1 MAKRKA
7 SEVASSA
14 GDGSKSPTR
23 KKSKKEQL
31 AAAKEWHDKRN
42 FGDKAVAD
50 AVPSNRVGSARGA
63 AMKKQQ
69 VTTSTTTHKKTDTK
83 SSTAASNKQQSS
95 LFDDEKSSTNSSSG
109 GNALLKLLR
118 KQKDTSSTKSEVVAE
133 APSPIILNGNATSVS
148 ASLSSATNTTSHK
161 TARETILLF
170 LFFGL
175 LNIAGGAYMI
185 YNQQIS
191 ITNFHKQHISDV
203 EQLKAELAK
212 SKDVNALLQS
222 GISVLEQKL
231 KTKKLAI
238 NSNNLHHISNEE
250 DDSDTSK
257 GGIYNLEME
266 KKEALDGFDTKL
278 ISLGY
283 DGVKNKIVEAIDTN
297 LCKEQGTCDDI

>member
-1 MAKRKA
+1 MPKRKA

-231 KTKKLAI
+231 KTKKFATEEQEDI
-238 NSNNLHHISNEE
+238 SNNQ

-283 DGVKNKIVEAIDTN
+283 DGVKNKIVEAIDTDS
-297 LCKEQGTCDDI
+297 CKEQGTCDDI